1 MSDHFIDQSSFFGKM
16 ILDMCDTK
24 FGVWLEKIKS
34 EVQKER
40 ECDVNTRIKSYGI
53 LDAVFD
59 GECE

>member
-1 MSDHFIDQSSFFGKM
+1 M

-24 FGVWLEKIKS
+24 FGVWVEEIKK
-34 EVQKER
+34 EVQEER
-40 ECDVNTRIKSYGI
+40 GCDVNARIKSYEI